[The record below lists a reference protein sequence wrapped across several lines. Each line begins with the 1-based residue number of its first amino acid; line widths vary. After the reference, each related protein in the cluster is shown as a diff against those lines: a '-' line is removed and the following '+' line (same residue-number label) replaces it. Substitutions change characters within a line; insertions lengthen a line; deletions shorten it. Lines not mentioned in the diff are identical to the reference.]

1 MGMTTYLNCS
11 SSGRVMSADALASG
25 MTDHCT
31 FSALIVAQHVQQVAD
46 VEAHIQR
53 LEAVV
58 DIDFFLRLFLLGV
71 GGRNLSS
78 GAAPAA
84 GARP

>member
-25 MTDHCT
+25 MTGPLHVLGLD
-31 FSALIVAQHVQQVAD
+31 VAQHVQQVAD

-78 GAAPAA
+78 GCASCRRTP
-84 GARP
+84 